1 MSPRRSALRVGSVGG
16 RSPAGQRPQL
26 PHSALR
32 ARSSRN
38 ARFAFMLDTLN
49 NQRATFGLEP
59 VATMLEVTARTGP
72 RVAATSPTF
81 DPPGSSVS
89 IVQVGPIRPRPSAP
103 GSGHPAAPVDRP
115 LAVVGLSAG
124 WMHQVELLQRILDAL
139 APLDV
144 WTWMTLGPSVA
155 SSELSAPPNAQ
166 LFAALPHDA
175 VLPGAALLITHAGH
189 GTVMAGLRHG
199 VPMVCVPLGRDQPV
213 NAARAVARSASRS
226 PSTPLLRS
234 TQFVMPRRRSS
245 AIRR

>member
-1 MSPRRSALRVGSVGG
+1 
-16 RSPAGQRPQL
+16 
-26 PHSALR
+26 
-32 ARSSRN
+32 
-38 ARFAFMLDTLN
+38 MLDALN

-89 IVQVGPIRPRPSAP
+89 IVQVGPIRPRLSAP
-103 GSGHPAAPVDRP
+103 GSETPSAPVDRP

-213 NAARAVARSASRS
+213 NAARAVA
-226 PSTPLLRS
+226 LG
-234 TQFVMPRRRSS
+234 V
-245 AIRR
+245 AITVDAAAAVDTIRDAATTVLGDPAMRARCRELAPVIAGETRVGVALDVLEQLAERAR